1 MGTILGNVKIIFSK
15 KSPPFITN
23 SNSLVYIYAHRE
35 NIHIYYSQI
44 MLNILVSEI
53 TASHRERRILR
64 LKHPSVLREVVMVS
78 DDMVCVLGTF
88 NGQQTSA
95 CNGDSGG
102 PLVCEEGGRWFV
114 HGATSWGRS
123 CQGYSIYNRAA
134 YNQAW
139 ITQTSGV
146 RPPGGA
152 PTPTPPPTPTT
163 APTPTPPP
171 TPPTPPTGGCQHQT
185 DCNVSPWCRDSTFEQ
200 WCRQQGL
207 FGPC

>member
-1 MGTILGNVKIIFSK
+1 MNQGSRPQILQEASTDIHAQSTCESSMG
-15 KSPPFITN
+15 
-23 SNSLVYIYAHRE
+23 SNMI
-35 NIHIYYSQI
+35 
-44 MLNILVSEI
+44 
-53 TASHRERRILR
+53 
-64 LKHPSVLREVVMVS
+64 S

-114 HGATSWGRS
+114 QGATSWGRS

-146 RPPGGA
+146 SPPGGPSPTPPS
-152 PTPTPPPTPTT
+152 PTPTPPTP
-163 APTPTPPP
+163 PSPTPPS
-171 TPPTPPTGGCQHQT
+171 PTPPTGGCVQET
-185 DCNVSPWCRDSTFEQ
+185 DCSVSAWCQSPLQD
-200 WCRQQGL
+200 WCRQNAATC
-207 FGPC
+207 PPPYCKRV